1 MNHPKEKHRILKTN
15 KSIFYICIM
24 ENNLLNS
31 EDIEPGHYCPYC
43 GQKSMLINDH
53 FSHIEFEHPDKP
65 LI

>member
-1 MNHPKEKHRILKTN
+1 
-15 KSIFYICIM
+15 M

-31 EDIEPGHYCPYC
+31 EYIDPGHYCPYC